1 MIEEFTRSI
10 FYRYLEAAF
19 SAQFSLAFVV
29 WTSIALF
36 WIVILLAFYMLFYRT
51 YYNLRERYNKSRKA
65 LYDPVVEM
73 VIMEEPMENII
84 ECLRPKRWGDTQ
96 IIQGVILDAARHL
109 TGPPFE
115 TLKSAAEKLGFLE
128 LDRLELHSKSP
139 HKRGRAMEALGIM
152 RCVEAEGRL
161 KELLLSEPMN
171 LKLVALRALTAM
183 GDPAIL
189 PAFIQVSDRLQ
200 PSVMVR
206 LASLML
212 EFGRPGRE
220 AIVELVNRHPEG
232 FHPRALAE
240 LLRELASN
248 MESNP

>member
-1 MIEEFTRSI
+1 MTHSV
-10 FYRYLEAAF
+10 FYRYLDAALH
-19 SAQFSLAFVV
+19 AQFSLAFVV
-29 WTSIALF
+29 WTSIGLF
-36 WIVILLAFYMLFYRT
+36 WIVILLAIYMLFYRT
-51 YYNLRERYNKSRKA
+51 YYNLSRRYEKSRKA
-65 LYDPVVEM
+65 LYDPAVEK
-73 VIMEEPMENII
+73 VIMEEPLSEII
-84 ECLRPKRWGDTQ
+84 AILRPRRWGDEW
-96 IIQGVILDAARHL
+96 IVQGVILEAARHL
-109 TGPPFE
+109 TGPPFL
-115 TLKSAAEKLGFLE
+115 TLQSVSEQLGFLARDMRE
-128 LDRLELHSKSP
+128 LGSRNA

-152 RCVEAEGRL
+152 RCAEASGKLR
-161 KELLLSEPMN
+161 ELLLSEPMN
-171 LKLVALRALTAM
+171 LKLVALRALTAI

-189 PAFIQVSDRLQ
+189 PSFISVSDLLQ

-220 AIVELVNRHPEG
+220 AIVSLVNRHPEG